1 MQNIGIAFSDLEFD
15 ALLVL
20 EGQITTFLASDSCP
34 ASISLFFFI
43 FLCYLLSPYPSLDDT
58 HFAFRF
64 WERYLWVGPINSTL
78 RINIDINGINCLFY
92 GSIKECTLTACKH
105 INDNIWLPYR
115 KSVGTSPLSPHNRN
129 DTPKSHTRSA
139 YFPSSDEPETDSTP
153 PPQSLKV
160 CPFPISQFRGTIAF
174 PPIVF

>member
-1 MQNIGIAFSDLEFD
+1 MQNVGIAFSDLEFD

-64 WERYLWVGPINSTL
+64 WERYLWGGPINSIL

-115 KSVGTSPLSPHNRN
+115 NRLGFPLSPPNPIHAQLTFR
-129 DTPKSHTRSA
+129 PL
-139 YFPSSDEPETDSTP
+139 DEPETDSTP
-153 PPQSLKV
+153 PPQSLKA
-160 CPFPISQFRGTIAF
+160 CPFPISQLRGTIAF